1 MRAQLLY
8 DWERNFVE
16 PSAQSFMS
24 REDCLS
30 LVFRSS
36 AAAGIPAPRVRF
48 AKSTRAPCRA
58 VPSRWEVV
66 IADWGRNPVTV
77 LHEVAHLATLPAIA
91 AGEDP
96 HGPSFLAQAI
106 AFYADFLGMDEA
118 KLRKTA
124 AAIGL
129 AVAPRPGGR
138 NAEKPPSASRGGF
151 SDIEF

>member
-1 MRAQLLY
+1 MGAQAQLLY
-8 DWERNFVE
+8 DWERNVVE
-16 PSAQSFMS
+16 PRAQAFLS

-30 LVFRSS
+30 LVHR
-36 AAAGIPAPRVRF
+36 AATVGRIRLPAVRF
-48 AKSTRAPCRA
+48 AKSASMPCRA

-106 AFYADFLGMDEA
+106 AFYAAFLGMDETW
-118 KLRKTA
+118 LRKTA
-124 AAIGL
+124 ASVGL
-129 AVAPRPGGR
+129 AVAR
-138 NAEKPPSASRGGF
+138 NATKPPAAARSGF
-151 SDIEF
+151 DEVEF